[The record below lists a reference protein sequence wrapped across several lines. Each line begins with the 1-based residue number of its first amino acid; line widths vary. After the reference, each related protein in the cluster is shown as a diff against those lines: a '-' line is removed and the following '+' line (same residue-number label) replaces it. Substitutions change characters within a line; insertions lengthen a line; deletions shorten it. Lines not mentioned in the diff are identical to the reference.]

1 MSEEARHLRARL
13 AVHDLLS
20 DVILVDW
27 LSGLSAHL
35 VDEFLEDYTTQLP
48 LEEREAEL
56 RRLARV
62 REKAEDMR
70 RERLMMRVGLL
81 GGTRH

>member
-27 LSGLSAHL
+27 LSGLSADL
-35 VDEFLEDYTTQLP
+35 VDEFLGDYTAQLP

-81 GGTRH
+81 DGTRH